1 MKASPA
7 RIGST
12 EICMKALLSLLVACF
27 VLPVAACAAEASL
40 MASNDQATAVT
51 GNNEFAFALYGKL
64 RGQDGNLFFS
74 PESVSTAL
82 AMTYAG
88 ARGGTPARRGQTPR
102 LPLPPHPRHP

>member
-82 AMTYAG
+82 AMIYAG
-88 ARGGTPARRGQTPR
+88 ARGGNAPGEGEGLGVPPA
-102 LPLPPHPRHP
+102 